1 MLMKTTV
8 TSSPSL
14 AGTSGITLDSL
25 RVSYHG
31 NVVLKPLS
39 LTIEPGEVLALIGPS
54 GSGKTTVLRA
64 IAGFVQPAGGRILI
78 GDTDVTQLP
87 PYKRGL
93 AMVVQNY
100 ALFPHMKVEDNV
112 AFGLRAQKQPRGLI
126 AERVTEALKIV
137 GMADYATRYPHQLSG
152 GQQQRVAIARAIAVR
167 PRVLLLDEP
176 LSALDA
182 QIRHNMVEEIARLH
196 RELPELTI
204 LYVTHDQTEAL
215 TLADKIG
222 IMKDGSLIAHGE
234 THELYHY
241 PPNRFSAEFLGRAN
255 ILQATALKDSPEPG
269 LVSVSC
275 GGGLINAFSRG
286 GLHGNNKLL
295 CIRPQHM
302 SLETFWQVIDSKRFI
317 GALLNTLQIAVF
329 ATLGCLVL
337 GSVLALI
344 LVFIPFPGSQLVS
357 RVIDTFIA
365 LPTFLITLAFTF
377 IYGSAGLL
385 NGTLMALFAF
395 ELPPVDFLYSI
406 NGVIL
411 AEITV
416 FTPLVMRPLMAG
428 LRQID
433 KSQLEAASILGAHPL
448 RVITQVIFP
457 AALPALMAGGSLC
470 LLLTT
475 NEFGIVLFIGAKG
488 VNTLPMMVYSKAIL
502 ESDYSVACMIALI
515 NILLSLGLFMLYR
528 LAAART
534 GVRS

>member
-39 LTIEPGEVLALIGPS
+39 LTIEPGEVLALVGPS
-54 GSGKTTVLRA
+54 GSGKTPVLRA

-126 AERVTEALKIV
+126 AGRVTEALKIV

-302 SLETFWQVIDSKRFI
+302 GLAPRSATSNR
-317 GALLNTLQIAVF
+317 LN
-329 ATLGCLVL
+329 ATLT
-337 GSVLALI
+337 SVHGQGDLTHLLCDVAGEAVRIVMTHVNPLPRAGDKLALY
-344 LVFIPFPGSQLVS
+344 FEPGDAV
-357 RVIDTFIA
+357 
-365 LPTFLITLAFTF
+365 LI
-377 IYGSAGLL
+377 
-385 NGTLMALFAF
+385 
-395 ELPPVDFLYSI
+395 EV
-406 NGVIL
+406 
-411 AEITV
+411 
-416 FTPLVMRPLMAG
+416 
-428 LRQID
+428 Q
-433 KSQLEAASILGAHPL
+433 
-448 RVITQVIFP
+448 
-457 AALPALMAGGSLC
+457 
-470 LLLTT
+470 
-475 NEFGIVLFIGAKG
+475 
-488 VNTLPMMVYSKAIL
+488 
-502 ESDYSVACMIALI
+502 
-515 NILLSLGLFMLYR
+515 
-528 LAAART
+528 
-534 GVRS
+534 